1 MLPLDMLP
9 PDMLPPDMLP
19 QDMLPQDMLPLGLWP
34 NGARPSSEDAM
45 AGAVRAALTGAVA
58 LARAGDCRGARQ
70 VCAAVVLEAQPI
82 IAARKELLAVALH
95 ALLVAK
101 GFKLLSSVVRAV
113 SGRSVQVILL
123 PEDAGPIA
131 PPLVREEPWRTTYV
145 LDPRWLARLA
155 PDDMFV
161 QHWCDVLSTRETG
174 RAVVAEP
181 EPVLR
186 HLEPV

>member
-1 MLPLDMLP
+1 
-9 PDMLPPDMLP
+9 
-19 QDMLPQDMLPLGLWP
+19 
-34 NGARPSSEDAM
+34 M
-45 AGAVRAALTGAVA
+45 AGAVQAALTTAVA
-58 LARAGDCRGARQ
+58 LARGGDCRSARHL
-70 VCAAVVLEAQPI
+70 CATILLEAQPI

-95 ALLVAK
+95 ALLVAE
-101 GFKLLSSVVRAV
+101 GFKLLSGVVMAV

-145 LDPRWLARLA
+145 LDSRWLSRLT
-155 PDDMFV
+155 PEDMFLR
-161 QHWCDVLSTRETG
+161 QWCDALTAREAG
-174 RAVVAEP
+174 RAVVADP